1 MFFQSV
7 EIHEFFLVSLCEWN
21 IWQSILYVPI
31 KLKKYLLSA
40 MVSDLKRQLHSHNA
54 LLWYYSHLK
63 AISGKSDL
71 KDAMLSESK
80 TAQSYIITWT
90 RSPTRWLIGHSGNTW
105 FSGRVRWGDWQINR
119 LYSFFTDSSYKKNAT
134 NLLFSANCEPSL
146 DMAIFM
152 QEAVCCSCTYSC
164 RSCAF
169 LYSAALSWGASL
181 PMGLKL
187 CVLKPLQHLSLHLKT
202 FHNCFK

>member
-1 MFFQSV
+1 
-7 EIHEFFLVSLCEWN
+7 
-21 IWQSILYVPI
+21 
-31 KLKKYLLSA
+31 

-63 AISGKSDL
+63 AISGKADL

-119 LYSFFTDSSYKKNAT
+119 LPSSQITVTRRELQTYSSLRISNPHWIRPYLCRKQFAVHVLKVAFHVPFFIQ
-134 NLLFSANCEPSL
+134 LLFLVE
-146 DMAIFM
+146 
-152 QEAVCCSCTYSC
+152 
-164 RSCAF
+164 
-169 LYSAALSWGASL
+169 
-181 PMGLKL
+181 
-187 CVLKPLQHLSLHLKT
+187 LHIHTTHGFKVVHPKT
-202 FHNCFK
+202 IETSFTTKS